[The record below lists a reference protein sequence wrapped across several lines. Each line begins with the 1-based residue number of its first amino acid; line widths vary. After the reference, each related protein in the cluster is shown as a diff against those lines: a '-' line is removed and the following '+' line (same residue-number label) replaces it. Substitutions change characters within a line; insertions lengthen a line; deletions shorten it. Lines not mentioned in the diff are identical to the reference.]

1 MEEKQI
7 VSNKQ
12 IELEIEMILNRKL
25 FQNKVIDRETY
36 ENVQDELLREI
47 IREKEKYWKSINNF
61 FISICTY
68 KESNYIMIVPIKILK
83 QSL

>member
-12 IELEIEMILNRKL
+12 IELEIEMILNRKI
-25 FQNKVIDRETY
+25 FQDKVIDRETY

-47 IREKEKYWKSINNF
+47 IKEKEKY
-61 FISICTY
+61 
-68 KESNYIMIVPIKILK
+68 
-83 QSL
+83 